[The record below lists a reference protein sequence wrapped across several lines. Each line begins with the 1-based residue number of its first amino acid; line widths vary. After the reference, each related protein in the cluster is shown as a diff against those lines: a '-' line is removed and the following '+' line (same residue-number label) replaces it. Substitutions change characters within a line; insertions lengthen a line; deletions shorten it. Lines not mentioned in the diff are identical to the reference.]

1 MKANATVVQGDAY
14 SLKRLLG
21 GVTREP
27 AAGVVSGLPLF
38 TKPLRVRLRAMWS

>member
-1 MKANATVVQGDAY
+1 VVQGDAY

-21 GVTREP
+21 GLMQDQQEQ

-38 TKPLRVRLRAMWS
+38 TKPLRMRLRLLFDALT